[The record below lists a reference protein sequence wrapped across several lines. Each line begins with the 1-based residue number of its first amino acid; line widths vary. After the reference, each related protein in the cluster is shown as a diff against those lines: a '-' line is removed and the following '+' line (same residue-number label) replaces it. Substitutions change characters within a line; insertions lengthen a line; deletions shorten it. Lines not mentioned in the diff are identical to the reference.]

1 VAAAVV
7 ADLERVIRL
16 SSLGGKKKKR
26 KKKRGEIV
34 ATGFDRYKKNTM
46 RYSFVLAIYSRQN
59 ITITEHNNNSF

>member
-16 SSLGGKKKKR
+16 SSRRGQKKKE
-26 KKKRGEIV
+26 KRGEIV

-59 ITITEHNNNSF
+59 ITITEHNNNNF